1 MIKIELTPNEA
12 VWIFER
18 VVREKAK
25 AIPAAMAAKKFS
37 ESSDP
42 EERKLA
48 EDFQHIM
55 DCLNALA
62 EKVKTGL
69 NEYLANVPE
78 SENENGGGN

>member
-25 AIPAAMAAKKFS
+25 SIPAALTARKYA

-48 EDFQHIM
+48 KDFYEIC
-55 DCLNALA
+55 DALNALA
-62 EKVKTGL
+62 EKVKNGL
-69 NEYLANVPE
+69 EEYFEKNPE
-78 SENENGGGN
+78 SKNENGGGN

>member
-12 VWIFER
+12 VWIFDR
-18 VVREKAK
+18 IVREKAK

-42 EERKLA
+42 EERELA

-62 EKVKTGL
+62 EKVKNGL
-69 NEYLANVPE
+69 EEYFEKNPE
-78 SENENGGGN
+78 SKNENGGGN